1 MPMLLLAAA
10 LIASPPAPG
19 PTRGTAQA
27 TATVRV
33 ISAVRV
39 KLDGS
44 HNADSPRPRRAEVR
58 SPDGTVRTVK
68 LIEFQ

>member
-10 LIASPPAPG
+10 LMASPPPPPSHGAV
-19 PTRGTAQA
+19 AQA

-33 ISAVRV
+33 ISAVRLQ
-39 KLDGS
+39 LDGS
-44 HNADSPRPRRAEVR
+44 RNADAPRPRQAEVR
-58 SPDGTVRTVK
+58 SRDGIVRTVK

>member
-10 LIASPPAPG
+10 LMASPPPP
-19 PTRGTAQA
+19 PTPAVAQA
-27 TATVRV
+27 TATDRV

-39 KLDGS
+39 RFDGS
-44 HNADSPRPRRAEVR
+44 HNADAPGPRPAQVR
-58 SPDGTVRTVK
+58 SPDGTVQAAK